1 MIGSLSRTLSWTQLF
16 RNSSTCRAL
25 CNAGLAADG
34 TKLENIPRCGESQ
47 YNGVHIS
54 YFSSQQVLANNVK
67 YNSFFS
73 FKVIL
78 YEYIVVKTISLTF
91 AKLRKLRK
99 ERKNWGSGDCRTRNI
114 SWLHTTLISRQSN
127 GAIFFRITKFGVD
140 KNWFHALIIMTWK
153 CDVATNKP
161 ILPPLA

>member
-1 MIGSLSRTLSWTQLF
+1 MTQTEWLYLRTSSIRSHLVIAPSPITPHYPPGEYSNVIGCTHRDVQLF

-114 SWLHTTLISRQSN
+114 S
-127 GAIFFRITKFGVD
+127 
-140 KNWFHALIIMTWK
+140 
-153 CDVATNKP
+153 
-161 ILPPLA
+161 